1 MTTTI
6 AGVVARGRERLA
18 AVGIEA
24 AGLEA
29 CVLFEHAAGIDRAA
43 LLARGRDRVEPDMAR
58 RYERLLDERAR
69 RVPLAYVTGEREFWS
84 LRLRVDSRVLVPRPE
99 TETLVE
105 VALERLSPGA
115 RVADVGTGSGAI
127 VIALALEL
135 GSGEFL
141 GTDRCASAIEVARSN
156 AAAHGLT
163 HSIEFLLGD
172 LLAPLSGLPGLLD
185 AVVSNPPY
193 IPTAELGDLQ
203 PEVRDFEPRAALD
216 GGPDGLAVI
225 ERIIAGAPPL
235 LRCGGWLLLEI
246 GAGQADP
253 VRALLRRTGR
263 FDDIS
268 TKRDLAGIER
278 VVAARKAA

>member
-1 MTTTI
+1 MNETI
-6 AGVVARGRERLA
+6 AQAVDRGRARLA
-18 AVGIEA
+18 AAGVAA

-29 CVLFEHAAGIDRAA
+29 CVLFEHAAGLDRAA
-43 LLARGRDRVEPDMAR
+43 LLARGREPADPEAAQ
-58 RYERLLDERAR
+58 RYERLLDAR
-69 RVPLAYVTGEREFWS
+69 SQRIPLAYLTGEREFWS
-84 LRLRVDSRVLVPRPE
+84 LRLQVDRRVLVPRPE

-105 VALERLSPGA
+105 AALERLSPGA

-135 GSGEFL
+135 GAGEFL
-141 GTDRCASAIEVARSN
+141 GTDRCASAIEIARAN

-163 HSIEFLLGD
+163 QCIEFLRGD
-172 LLAPLSGLPGLLD
+172 LLAPLRSLPGLLD

-193 IPTAELGDLQ
+193 IPTAALGDLQ

-216 GGPDGLAVI
+216 GGSDGLAVI
-225 ERIIAGAPPL
+225 ERLITGVPPL
-235 LRCGGWLLLEI
+235 LRRGGWLLLEI
-246 GAGQADP
+246 GAGQAGP
-253 VRALLRRTGR
+253 VRALLQGTGR

-268 TKRDLAGIER
+268 SRRDLAGIER